1 MESFV
6 LSEWLQQHVF
16 IRDDGPAYLRLYDL
30 IRRTI
35 LDGHLTAGARLPSS
49 RSLAAELNIA
59 RNTVMR
65 VYDQLT
71 EEGYVHAGVGRGT
84 YVEDI
89 SQDLVEPTVHEQTA
103 QNHADDRTVPS
114 RNLSRRGRVVL
125 SHLGFSN
132 VQAGAF
138 MPGVPEVREFP
149 LKVWSRIQNRLWRKD
164 PWDLMRYA
172 PAGGYGP
179 LRQAIS
185 DYLGSVRSVRSSAQQ
200 VVMTTGIHQTI
211 DVATRLLCDP
221 GDTVWIEEP
230 TYWGVRNLVLSSG
243 LQPIPIR
250 VDDEGI
256 RPSEQDLARPPRMI
270 VVAPSHQYPL
280 GMVMS
285 LARRRMLLDYARR
298 VSCWILEDD
307 YDSEFRY
314 GSRPLSSLQ
323 GMDEDGRVL
332 YAGSF
337 SKTLCPG
344 LRVGFLVAP
353 EAVAE
358 AFANAVAELYREGN
372 MVHHAVLN
380 EFIRGGHLGSHIR
393 RVRRRYAERR
403 TCLIEEIRR
412 HFGDA
417 LDIVGDDA
425 GLHLIL
431 ALPDAVDDVVVVRDA
446 LQQGVVTRPL
456 STYYLDRAGARSGLL
471 LGYAG
476 VTPDEIRPAFDT
488 LARVIGCYLQTMEP
502 RGSALRSKTHWHTVT
517 SAIT

>member
-6 LSEWLQQHVF
+6 LSEWLQQHF
-16 IRDDGPAYLRLYDL
+16 DPAGDSPAYQRLYVL
-30 IRRTI
+30 ISRAI
-35 LDGHLTAGARLPSS
+35 LEGRMAAGSRLPSTRDLS
-49 RSLAAELNIA
+49 GDLRIA
-59 RNTVMR
+59 RNTVLQ

-84 YVEDI
+84 YVQDI
-89 SQDLVEPTVHEQTA
+89 SQDLIETPA
-103 QNHADDRTVPS
+103 RDGAAGGHAPLGADRH
-114 RNLSRRGRVVL
+114 LSRRGGEL
-125 SHLGFSN
+125 LAHLGFSN
-132 VQAGAF
+132 RQSGAF
-138 MPGVPEVREFP
+138 MPGIPDVREFP
-149 LKVWSRIQNRLWRKD
+149 LKTWARIQNRQWREG

-179 LRQAIS
+179 LRQALS
-185 DYLGSVRSVRSSAQQ
+185 DYLGSVRSVRSTAAQ
-200 VVMTTGIHQTI
+200 VIMTTGIHQAI
-211 DVATRLLCDP
+211 DVTIRLLCDQ

-230 TYWGVRNLVLSSG
+230 AYWGVRNLLASAG
-243 LQPIPIR
+243 LKLVPLP
-250 VDDEGI
+250 VDDEGLCLGDAEHA
-256 RPSEQDLARPPRMI
+256 SPPRLI

-285 LARRRMLLDYARR
+285 LARRRMLLDYARQNA
-298 VSCWILEDD
+298 CWVLEDD

-314 GSRPLSSLQ
+314 GSRPLPSLQ

-344 LRVGFLVAP
+344 LRVGFLVVP
-353 EAVAE
+353 EVLAG

-372 MVHHAVLN
+372 MMTHSVLA
-380 EFIRGGHLGSHIR
+380 EFIRDDHLGSHIR

-403 TCLIEEIRR
+403 ACLIEEVRR

-417 LDIVGDDA
+417 LEIVGDDA

-431 ALPDAVDDVVVVRDA
+431 ALPDSVDDVLVERDA

-456 STYYLDRAGARSGLL
+456 SNYYMDRANAQPGLL

-476 VTPDEIRPAFDT
+476 ATPDEIRPAFDA
-488 LARVIGCYLQTMEP
+488 LARVIRRY
-502 RGSALRSKTHWHTVT
+502 
-517 SAIT
+517 I

>member
-1 MESFV
+1 MKSFV
-6 LSEWLQQHVF
+6 LSEWLQQHF
-16 IRDDGPAYLRLYDL
+16 LPTGDGPAYQRLYSL
-30 IRRTI
+30 ISRAI
-35 LDGHLTAGARLPSS
+35 LEGRMEAGGRLPST
-49 RSLAAELNIA
+49 RDLAADLSIA
-59 RNTVMR
+59 RNTVLQ

-84 YVEDI
+84 YVQDI
-89 SQDLVEPTVHEQTA
+89 SQDVIEDLAGSGPKNGQASPGAE
-103 QNHADDRTVPS
+103 RY
-114 RNLSRRGRVVL
+114 LSRRGSAL
-125 SHLGFSN
+125 MGQLGFSN
-132 VQAGAF
+132 RQSGAF
-138 MPGVPEVREFP
+138 MPGIPDVREFP
-149 LKVWSRIQNRLWRKD
+149 LKTWARIQNRQWREG

-179 LRQAIS
+179 LRQALS
-185 DYLGSVRSVRSSAQQ
+185 DYLASVRSVSSTAAQ
-200 VVMTTGIHQTI
+200 VVMTTGIHQAVDVTI
-211 DVATRLLCDP
+211 RLLCDP

-230 TYWGVRNLVLSSG
+230 AYWGVRNLLISAG
-243 LQPIPIR
+243 LKVKPMP
-250 VDDEGI
+250 VDDEGLWLG
-256 RPSEQDLARPPRMI
+256 EAEHAAPPRLI

-285 LARRRMLLDYARR
+285 LARRRMLLDYARQNG
-298 VSCWILEDD
+298 CWILEDD

-314 GSRPLSSLQ
+314 GSRPLPSLQ
-323 GMDEDGRVL
+323 GMDESGCVL

-344 LRVGFLVAP
+344 LRVGFLVVP
-353 EAVAE
+353 EALAG

-372 MVHHAVLN
+372 MMTHAVLA
-380 EFIRGGHLGSHIR
+380 EFIREDHLGSHIR

-412 HFGDA
+412 HFGDG

-431 ALPDAVDDVVVVRDA
+431 ALPDGVDDLMVERDA

-456 STYYLDRAGARSGLL
+456 STYYMDRARARPGLL

-476 VTPDEIRPAFDT
+476 AVPEEIPPAFDA
-488 LARVIGCYLQTMEP
+488 LARVIRRY
-502 RGSALRSKTHWHTVT
+502 V
-517 SAIT
+517 